1 MSTSLIGAAVTRVDG
16 PLKVTGAA
24 RYAVDH
30 PLENVAFGVAVASTV
45 GSARIANID
54 TSVAGSMPGVL
65 AILHHGN
72 TEPLYRP
79 AGHFEQNSRAGEV
92 RPPFEDDNVYYYGQ
106 FVALVV
112 ANTFEQAQEA
122 AAKVKVDYE
131 KRPVV
136 VELSDAPAPQ
146 GPARIHYSRG
156 TAETAF
162 ANTPVQI
169 DETYVLPAET
179 HNPMEMHATIAAWD
193 GDRVTLYETSQGV
206 VNHQHVMSEMMG
218 VPLDRVTVI
227 SPFCGSGFGGK
238 LFPWPHSLLAAMGA
252 KRVKRPVKVVVPRS
266 LMFTTVGHRPL
277 TQQRMRIGATQ
288 DGKLVSIQHDVLQP
302 TSLVDTYVEGCT
314 GVTTMLYSCPNVEA
328 SQRLV
333 PMNIGTPTPMRGPGI
348 VPGLFPL
355 ESAMDELAIR
365 LNLDPLE
372 LRLKNYAE
380 QDESFNPMRP
390 YSSKHLRECYQTGAD
405 KWGWSKRT
413 PAVGSMKR
421 GDEILGWGMATAT
434 WHAGRGSAT
443 VRVRLNADG
452 TARASCA
459 TQDIGTGT
467 YTIFAQV
474 VAEKTGIPL
483 EKIEV
488 VLGDSSL
495 PDGPTSGG
503 STATATVLPA
513 VTQATQAVIDRVI
526 AVAQQSPGSPFY
538 PNKEQAAAGDPPKL
552 MMTAGR
558 IHKAG
563 DAPESGVPFEK
574 LLQGARLAALDAEA
588 KTAPDLKEQHQFSA
602 HSFGAQ
608 FIEVAWDPG
617 IARLRVTKSLTVID
631 AGKIINEK
639 TGRNQILGA
648 VVMGI
653 GMGMFEETIYDK
665 RNAKPMNNNFADYMV
680 PTNADIP
687 EMECVFVQYP
697 DVHLNEYGARGIGE
711 IGLAGIASAL
721 TMAVY
726 HATGVRVRKLPVRME
741 ELMKSDAALTRG
753 DLDHFPGLR
762 PGGPST
768 ALGMTG

>member
-1 MSTSLIGAAVTRVDG
+1 MSTSIIGAAVTRIDG
-16 PLKVTGAA
+16 PLKVTGSAP
-24 RYAVDH
+24 YALDH
-30 PLENVAFGVAVASTV
+30 ALENLAYGYPVASTV

-54 TSVAGSMPGVL
+54 TSLAERMPGVL

-72 TEPLYRP
+72 AEPLYRP

-92 RPPFEDDNVYYYGQ
+92 RPPFEDDQVYYYGQ

-112 ANTFEQAQEA
+112 ANTFAQAQEA
-122 AAKVKVDYE
+122 AARVKVQYE
-131 KRPVV
+131 TRRSV
-136 VELSDAPAPQ
+136 VEMGDAPAPQ
-146 GPARIHYSRG
+146 GPPRIHYSRG
-156 TAETAF
+156 TAQTAF
-162 ANTPVQI
+162 DAAPVKI
-169 DETYVLPAET
+169 DATYVIPAET

-193 GDRVTLYETSQGV
+193 GDRVTMYETSQGV

-218 VPLDRVTVI
+218 VPLDRVTVL

-238 LFPWPHSLLAAMGA
+238 LFPWPQSLLAAMGA
-252 KRVKRPVKVVVPRS
+252 KRLRRPVQVQVPRS

-288 DGKLVSIQHDVLQP
+288 DGKLLSIQHDVMQP
-302 TSLVDTYVEGCT
+302 TSLVDTYVEACT
-314 GVTTMLYSCPNVEA
+314 GVTTMLYSCANLEA
-328 SQRLV
+328 NQTLV
-333 PMNIGTPTPMRGPGI
+333 PLNIGTPTPMRGPGI

-355 ESAMDELAIR
+355 ESAMDELAIQ

-372 LRLKNYAE
+372 LRLRNYAE
-380 QDESFNPMRP
+380 QDESFNPVRP
-390 YSSKHLRECYQTGAD
+390 YSSKHLRECYQMGAE

-413 PAVGSMKR
+413 PQVGSMRR

-467 YTIFAQV
+467 YTVFAQV

-513 VTQATQAVIDRVI
+513 VTQATQGVIDRVI
-526 AVAQQSPGSPFY
+526 AVVQQSPTSPFH
-538 PNKEQAAAGDPPKL
+538 PSQAGAAAGDPPKL
-552 MMTAGR
+552 AMTAGR
-558 IHKAG
+558 IHVA
-563 DAPESGVPFEK
+563 DQPPESGVPFQQI
-574 LLQGARLAALDAEA
+574 LASARLAALDAEA
-588 KTAPDLKEQHQFSA
+588 KTAPDPKEQHTFSA

-617 IARLRVTKSLTVID
+617 IARLRVSKALTVID
-631 AGKIINEK
+631 AGRIINKK
-639 TGRNQILGA
+639 TGTNQILGA

-653 GMGMFEETIYDK
+653 GMGLFEETIYDK
-665 RNAKPMNNNFADYMV
+665 RNGKPLNNNFADYLV
-680 PTNADIP
+680 STNADIP
-687 EMECVFVQYP
+687 DLECVFVEYP
-697 DVHLNEYGARGIGE
+697 DLHLNEYGARGIGE
-711 IGLAGIASAL
+711 IGLAGVASAL

-726 HATGVRVRKLPVRME
+726 HATGVRVRKLPVRVE
-741 ELMKSDAALTRG
+741 
-753 DLDHFPGLR
+753 DLLAGEQKV
-762 PGGPST
+762 
-768 ALGMTG
+768 A